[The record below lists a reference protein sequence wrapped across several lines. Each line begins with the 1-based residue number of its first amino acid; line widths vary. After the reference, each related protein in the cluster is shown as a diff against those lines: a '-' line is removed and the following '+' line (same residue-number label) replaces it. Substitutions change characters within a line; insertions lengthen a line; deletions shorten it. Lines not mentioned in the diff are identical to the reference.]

1 MLVQLGLSRTCSE
14 TILLVFPRGGSN
26 FVNLSWLSSWIEGFI
41 SKSLAEKKLK
51 ESQRCRSAMYLLRF
65 SDSYIT
71 DSQGLKSVFG
81 FVTAAV
87 LMIKKVKG
95 NVK

>member
-1 MLVQLGLSRTCSE
+1 MCKFYL
-14 TILLVFPRGGSN
+14 F
-26 FVNLSWLSSWIEGFI
+26 SSWIEGFI
-41 SKSLAEKKLK
+41 SKSTAEKKLK
-51 ESQRCRSAMYLLRF
+51 DSHRSRSAMYLLRF

-87 LMIKKVKG
+87 LMIKRVKG
-95 NVK
+95 MDKDQPKRDTH